1 MGRRFQLNRTSTG
14 HTALDQR
21 RINADSTPRARWSVT
36 DPYPLESAATIY
48 IYTNF
53 IQRYTIEFSCLT
65 VASHWSPGCWA
76 PAKPGSQLLE
86 ALCRELL
93 NNEACNI
100 QNVPQSINFGST
112 LNQRW
117 FNPVYLMGH
126 IHSAFIRVLV
136 ISNRFYTKN
145 HNQI

>member
-1 MGRRFQLNRTSTG
+1 MCFGKSKLIYRSCNYGPQILIKKNIHRTHRVGSASNQRRFNS
-14 HTALDQR
+14 AC
-21 RINADSTPRARWSVT
+21 
-36 DPYPLESAATIY
+36 PLECHRSISIRICSYYIY

-53 IQRYTIEFSCLT
+53 IQRFTIEFNCLT

-76 PAKPGSQLLE
+76 PAKPGSRLLE

-100 QNVPQSINFGST
+100 QNVPQSINFGSA

-117 FNPVYLMGH
+117 G
-126 IHSAFIRVLV
+126 
-136 ISNRFYTKN
+136 ISTLHLLEF
-145 HNQI
+145 

>member
-1 MGRRFQLNRTSTG
+1 MCFGKSKLIYCSCNYGPQILIKKNIHRTHRVGS
-14 HTALDQR
+14 ASNQR
-21 RINADSTPRARWSVT
+21 RINVDSTPRARWSVT

-48 IYTNF
+48 IYIYIYIYTNF
-53 IQRYTIEFSCLT
+53 IQRFTIEFNCLT

-100 QNVPQSINFGST
+100 QNVPQSINFGSA
-112 LNQRW
+112 LNQR
-117 FNPVYLMGH
+117 
-126 IHSAFIRVLV
+126 
-136 ISNRFYTKN
+136 
-145 HNQI
+145 